1 MEKSKV
7 GIIGATG
14 YVGEELLK
22 LLDQKTDLEVSFLSS
37 SNSIGE
43 NLYEKIKPFNNIK
56 DQKFFPAE
64 AAISK
69 DLDYAFFATQHNFS
83 MDIVPSLLR
92 KKIKVIDLSADFRF
106 SDPNLWQQA
115 YEDEHRATDLLKNA
129 VYGLPELER
138 EKIKDADLVA
148 VPGCYPTASL
158 LGIIPAIHYLKKEPQ
173 IILDVKSGISGAGRQ
188 TVENKLSVEIEDNFK
203 AYSPEFHRHQSEI
216 SHFLEKQ
223 YGSAP
228 FIIFTPHLIPTFRGE
243 YVTCYL
249 EIENPENNFQEIY
262 ENFYKNE
269 KFVRVLPKG
278 TIPEIKK
285 VQNTN
290 FCDLSI
296 FKKKNILTVHIAI
309 DNLLKGA
316 ASQAVQCLNLMSGVK
331 EDSGLNL
338 L

>member
-14 YVGEELLK
+14 YVGEELLN
-22 LLDQKTDLEVSFLSS
+22 LLDKKTDLEVSFLSS

-43 NLYEKIKPFNNIK
+43 NLYEKIKSFNNIK

-64 AAISK
+64 AVISE
-69 DLDYAFFATQHNFS
+69 DLHYVFFATQHNFS
-83 MDIVPSLLR
+83 MDIVPSLIR

-115 YEDEHRATDLLKNA
+115 YEDKHRATDLLKNA
-129 VYGLPELER
+129 VYGLPELKR
-138 EKIKDADLVA
+138 KKIKDADLVA

-158 LGIIPAIHYLKKEPQ
+158 LGIIPAISCLEKEPQ

-188 TVENKLSVEIEDNFK
+188 KVENELSGEIKDNFK

-216 SHFLEKQ
+216 SHFLEKH
-223 YGSAP
+223 YGLTP

-249 EIENPENNFQEIY
+249 QIENQENNFQEIY

-278 TIPEIKK
+278 TIPELKK

-290 FCDLSI
+290 FCDISI
-296 FKKKNILTVHIAI
+296 FKKNNILTVHIAI